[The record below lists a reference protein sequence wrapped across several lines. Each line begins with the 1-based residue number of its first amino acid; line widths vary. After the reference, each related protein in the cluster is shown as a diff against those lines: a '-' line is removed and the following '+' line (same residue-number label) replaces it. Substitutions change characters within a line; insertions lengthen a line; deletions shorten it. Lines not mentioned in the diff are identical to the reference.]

1 MFNIYRQHILQD
13 RRPASWLTCPRA
25 CRKEPALEEAI
36 VKSVVCYGDSNTWG
50 YATVERPDGRYAP
63 DERWPG
69 ALRTAL
75 GAGWMVIEEGLGGRT
90 TVNDDPV
97 EGLERNGR
105 TYLLPCVYTHQPID
119 VLVIMLGTVDLKA
132 RFNKTAWEI
141 AAGVGAL
148 VTIVKSAAV
157 GRSGG
162 TPQIL
167 VICPPQTRSDLKQFA
182 DLFTGAY
189 EKSLH
194 LARHYEAMARQLGVH
209 FLDAGRLVTS
219 STVDGFHLDPPE
231 HAILGRAVA
240 AEVRRIAGES

>member
-1 MFNIYRQHILQD
+1 M
-13 RRPASWLTCPRA
+13 
-25 CRKEPALEEAI
+25 
-36 VKSVVCYGDSNTWG
+36 KSVVCYGDSNTWG
-50 YATVERPDGRYAP
+50 YATVARPDGRYSH

-69 ALRTAL
+69 ILRTEL
-75 GAGWMVIEEGLGGRT
+75 GTGWMVIEEGLGGRT

-105 TYLLPCVYTHQPID
+105 TYLLPCLLTHLPID
-119 VLVIMLGTVDLKA
+119 VFVIMLGTVDLKA

-148 VTIVKSAAV
+148 VTIAKSAAV

-162 TPQIL
+162 APEIL
-167 VICPPQTRSDLKQFA
+167 VICPPETRTDLKQFA

-189 EKSLH
+189 EKSLQ

-209 FLDAGRLVTS
+209 FLNAGALVKS

-231 HAILGRAVA
+231 HTVLGRAVA
-240 AEVRRIAGES
+240 AEIRRIAGES